1 MFLTCDNLNTNHL
14 WFLWT
19 EEISDLSEQLSEG
32 GKSIH
37 ELEKLRKQLEQEKN
51 EIQSALEEAEVQDYY
66 DGWDHLFE
74 QGLLMYNMPRPFYSL
89 GFFGAWG
96 G

>member
-1 MFLTCDNLNTNHL
+1 MFIICDNLNTNH

-51 EIQSALEEAEVQDYY
+51 EIQSALEEAEVQGYY
-66 DGWDHLFE
+66 DCWDHLFE
-74 QGLLMYNMPRPFYSL
+74 LGFVMSNIPRPFYLL

>member
-1 MFLTCDNLNTNHL
+1 MFFTCDNLNTNH

-66 DGWDHLFE
+66 DGWDHLFD
-74 QGLLMYNMPRPFYSL
+74 LCFMMSNIPRPFYSL
-89 GFFGAWG
+89 GFFGARG